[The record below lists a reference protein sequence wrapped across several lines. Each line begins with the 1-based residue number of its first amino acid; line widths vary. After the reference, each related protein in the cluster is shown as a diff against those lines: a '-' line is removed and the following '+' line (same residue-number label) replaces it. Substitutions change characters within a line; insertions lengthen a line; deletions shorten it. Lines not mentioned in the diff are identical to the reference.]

1 MKLLVLSMIITII
14 VSMINDSIA
23 LNNDAEEVVE
33 IAMDDLKP
41 EKCLHADYR
50 GFIVEEIVSRH
61 NGRDFVFS

>member
-1 MKLLVLSMIITII
+1 
-14 VSMINDSIA
+14 MINDSIA